1 MQGARIGGSGVVIC
15 EQEVWGPP
23 GAIPNR
29 RNSREYQHAPHPL
42 PRVNLASVQMLEMA
56 CRGKKKLLASKVLL
70 ILRSYT
76 IPPTIGR
83 W

>member
-1 MQGARIGGSGVVIC
+1 MHASGGDGGVVR
-15 EQEVWGPP
+15 EQEVWAPP
-23 GAIPNR
+23 GDILNR

-76 IPPTIGR
+76 IPYTIGR